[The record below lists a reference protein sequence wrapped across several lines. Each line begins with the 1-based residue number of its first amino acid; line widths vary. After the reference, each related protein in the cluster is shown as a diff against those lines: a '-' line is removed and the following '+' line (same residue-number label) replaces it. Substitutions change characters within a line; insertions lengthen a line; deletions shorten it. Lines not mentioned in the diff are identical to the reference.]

1 MSNVIYSTKTQVYG
15 YEFESTDLVSLSLN
29 VKRGASPDVIQ
40 ITAVID
46 SSSYTIPQI
55 WALLVSAWNA
65 HSWTLPAPALTITHN
80 TSVGT
85 KFTSAS
91 EIQFISISVSFAEGN
106 PNSQELSRI
115 LGVDNTYH
123 IGDGDGSTT
132 ASWTAVQGASV
143 ELPYM
148 GTWKL
153 QTEIDTGYEFNSQ
166 CGDIFEIN
174 IEGEN
179 NTDVTRTG
187 VYSGNVFS
195 ARGMGFVIEGVKF
208 KMLKWYDDFV
218 EFAGDDKVTCEFEWG
233 LFDEN
238 HTFSGYIYQPETMKP
253 TLKFKVERL
262 YDYKIGLIP
271 ESHLEV

>member
-1 MSNVIYSTKTQVYG
+1 MSNVIYCNKTQVYG
-15 YEFESTDLVSLSLN
+15 YEFEGADLVSLKLTIKIS
-29 VKRGASPDVIQ
+29 GGSPIQ
-40 ITAVID
+40 IIATID
-46 SSSYTIPQI
+46 SLPYTIPEI
-55 WALLVSAWNA
+55 WQLLKDAWNA
-65 HSWTLPAPALTITHN
+65 RSWGFAAPVLTINHTDG
-80 TSVGT
+80 VGT
-85 KFTSAS
+85 RLSSIST
-91 EIQFISISVSFAEGN
+91 IQFVSLSLSFAEGN
-106 PNSQELSRI
+106 YNSQELTRI
-115 LGVDNTYH
+115 LGMDDAYH
-123 IGDGDGSTT
+123 IGEGDGS
-132 ASWTAVQGASV
+132 AYVNWTAAQGVAV

-153 QTEIDTGYEFNSQ
+153 QTEIDTGYEFSSQ
-166 CGDIFEIN
+166 CGDIFEVN

-187 VYSGNVFS
+187 VYSGNVFT
-195 ARGMGFVIEGVKF
+195 ARGMGFVIDAVKF

-218 EFAGDDKVTCEFEWG
+218 EFAGDNKVTCEFEWG

-262 YDYKIGLIP
+262 FDYRIGLIP